1 MVEPARPVGYVAVTD
16 HGWYE
21 FLAARPDLDEVN
33 FWRPKDQRQ
42 FHILAT
48 GAPLFFKLRSPHFA
62 IGGFAYFVRFAV
74 LPLSLVWETFEQ
86 KNGAASFAEMR
97 DRIIRLRHEPL
108 APGSDPEIGCIV
120 LTEPT
125 FLAQSDWVRLPDN
138 FHPTLT
144 QGKPYDLTAGEGRRI
159 WEECLARVRP
169 RLADRVSDADRY
181 GAPHLHRP
189 RLGQGGFKVSILE
202 AYERRC
208 AVTGEHSLPVL
219 DAAHIRPYAEQG
231 PHEVSNGLLL
241 RSDVHR
247 LYDAGFAT
255 ITPDLR
261 FHVSPAL
268 RERWENGR
276 TYYALE
282 GREVTVPRDRAERPN
297 LDLLA
302 WHASEKFVR

>member
-1 MVEPARPVGYVAVTD
+1 MAESSHPVGYVAVTD

-21 FLAARPDLDEVN
+21 FLASRPDIDEVN
-33 FWRPKDQRQ
+33 FWRPKDTRQ
-42 FHILAT
+42 FHILSA

-62 IGGFAYFVRFAV
+62 IGGFAYFVRFAM
-74 LPLSLVWETFEQ
+74 LPLSLVWETFQQ
-86 KNGAASFAEMR
+86 KNGAASYLEMR
-97 DRIIRLRHEPL
+97 ERIVRLRHEPL
-108 APGSDPEIGCIV
+108 APGRDPDIGCIV

-125 FLAQSDWVRLPDN
+125 FFAKSDWVRLPDD

-144 QGKPYDLTAGEGRRI
+144 QGKPYDLRVGEGRRI
-159 WEECLARVRP
+159 WEECLARGRP
-169 RLADRVSDADRY
+169 AAGVGEGEAPRY
-181 GAPHLHRP
+181 GTPYLHQP
-189 RLGQGGFKVSILE
+189 RLGQGGFKISVLE

-219 DAAHIRPYAEQG
+219 EAAHIQPYAEDG

-247 LYDAGFAT
+247 LYDTGFAT

-282 GREVTVPRDRAERPN
+282 GREVAVPANRLERPN

-302 WHASEKFVR
+302 RHAESKFIR